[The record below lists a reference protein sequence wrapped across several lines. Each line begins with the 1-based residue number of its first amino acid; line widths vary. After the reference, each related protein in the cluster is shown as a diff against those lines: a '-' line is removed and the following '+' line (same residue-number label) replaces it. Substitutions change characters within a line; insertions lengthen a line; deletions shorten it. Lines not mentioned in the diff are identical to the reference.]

1 MLTVE
6 ACTEASTMAA
16 AKAAATSW
24 LVTILPILAVAQR
37 QQTADDL
44 LDATSE
50 RCNEWARQV
59 NQNSCEQNSSVLL
72 CHAPVEWTLAR
83 HLS

>member
-24 LVTILPILAVAQR
+24 LVIILPILAAAQR
-37 QQTADDL
+37 QQTADGFVCL
-44 LDATSE
+44 H
-50 RCNEWARQV
+50 R
-59 NQNSCEQNSSVLL
+59 
-72 CHAPVEWTLAR
+72 
-83 HLS
+83 